1 MTTPAEQAI
10 LDLIDQHEAK
20 GPDAPGWIY
29 IRRHHFERGALL
41 LALDRVRNA
50 EAHARTFGVD
60 DRSNWDVPLG
70 F

>member
-1 MTTPAEQAI
+1 MATPAEQAI
-10 LDLIDQHEAK
+10 LDLIEQHEEK

-41 LALDRVRNA
+41 LALDRVRTR
-50 EAHARTFGVD
+50 EAQARTFDLGD
-60 DRSNWDVPLG
+60 DANLEVPLG

>member
-10 LDLIDQHEAK
+10 LDLIREHEAR
-20 GPDAPGWIY
+20 GPDAPGWIF

-41 LALDRVRNA
+41 LALDRVRTA
-50 EAHARTFGVD
+50 EVHARTFVLAY
-60 DRSNWDVPLG
+60 RSTWEVPLG